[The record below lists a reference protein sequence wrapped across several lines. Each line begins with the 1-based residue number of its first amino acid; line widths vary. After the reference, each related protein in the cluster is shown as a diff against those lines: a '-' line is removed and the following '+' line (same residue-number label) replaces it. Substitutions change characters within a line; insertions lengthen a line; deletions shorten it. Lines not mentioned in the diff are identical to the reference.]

1 MKNVLFVCTGNTCR
15 SPMAEFILK
24 DILQKR
30 QIFDIAVS
38 SAGISVDDNSTINPL
53 SKAVLER
60 NGIVAEGFVSREITD
75 EIIEESDV
83 ILCMTENHKN
93 ALPTMKKVKTLGEV
107 VDMPDVSDPYGGND
121 AIYTLCYQQIKGEI
135 EKLID
140 ILLDDGF

>member
-60 NGIVAEGFVSREITD
+60 NGIVAEGFEIGRAH
-75 EIIEESDV
+75 V
-83 ILCMTENHKN
+83 
-93 ALPTMKKVKTLGEV
+93 
-107 VDMPDVSDPYGGND
+107 
-121 AIYTLCYQQIKGEI
+121 
-135 EKLID
+135 
-140 ILLDDGF
+140 